1 MTRRTQ
7 AERTATTRAALL
19 DATIATLV
27 SDGYA
32 GVTTA
37 RIAENAGVTRGAQ
50 AHHFGSKSELV
61 AETVRYL
68 SHLVTDIAP
77 IEPGTGA
84 APDVWRLLD
93 WLWDL
98 HRSEPFTACTELWLA
113 ARTDAELRVAL
124 KPLENAV
131 LAAAAT
137 SLDRAVPQLTGQPA
151 ALRLL
156 STTLA
161 TMRGL
166 ALLRFVH
173 DDIEPELAAAREH
186 LLRLWSSVLAE
197 V

>member
-1 MTRRTQ
+1 VTRRTQ
-7 AERTATTRAALL
+7 AERTAATRAALL

-50 AHHFGSKSELV
+50 AHHFRSKAELV
-61 AETVRYL
+61 AETVHHL
-68 SHLVTDIAP
+68 GGLVTEIPPPPA
-77 IEPGTGA
+77 GTGTA
-84 APDVWRLLD
+84 GDVGRLVD
-93 WLWDL
+93 WLWEL

-113 ARTDAELRVAL
+113 ARTDDELLVVL

-131 LAAAAT
+131 LTAAVA
-137 SLDRAVPQLTGQPA
+137 SLDRALPQLAGRA
-151 ALRLL
+151 AGLRLL

-173 DDIEPELAAAREH
+173 DDIERELTAARRH
-186 LLRLWSSVLAE
+186 LIRLWSEVLAE
-197 V
+197 A